1 MPIYI
6 KYVYRYIFVV
16 NRFRKNKEGESVEK
30 IKIGDI
36 VTRNSDNNN
45 ILFYVED
52 IIRSRGMMPV
62 AILKGVTIRIE
73 VSSSLEDIR
82 LENKSIVKSE
92 IQKFDNNIDSRAKR
106 LLEYY
111 NQKSESRKI
120 FSDNNCLI
128 MHLDGDRKY
137 AEKSA
142 RIYDRFR
149 LQAIVKNIKENRQPF
164 EIRNL
169 LNKYNPDIVVI
180 TGHDGMIKKGYRYND
195 IYNYRNSKYFVKTV
209 QEIRN
214 WEQGENRI
222 AVFAGACQS
231 YYEAIIGAG
240 ANFASSPA
248 RILIDF
254 MDPIIVAQRIAN
266 TPEAQYLR
274 IEDIKENLRDGER
287 GISGIGSFGKL
298 ELG

>member
-1 MPIYI
+1 M
-6 KYVYRYIFVV
+6 
-16 NRFRKNKEGESVEK
+16 EK
-30 IKIGDI
+30 IKIGAI

-92 IQKFDNNIDSRAKR
+92 IQKFDNNIDSRARR

-111 NQKSESRKI
+111 NQKSENRKI

>member
-16 NRFRKNKEGESVEK
+16 NRFRKNKEGESVEN

-52 IIRSRGMMPV
+52 IIKSRGLMPV

-92 IQKFDNNIDSRAKR
+92 IQKFDNNIDSRARR

-266 TPEAQYLR
+266 TPETQYLR

>member
-16 NRFRKNKEGESVEK
+16 KRFRKNKEGESVEK
-30 IKIGDI
+30 IKIGAI

-92 IQKFDNNIDSRAKR
+92 IQKFDNNIDSRARR

-111 NQKSESRKI
+111 NQKSENRKI

-137 AEKSA
+137 AEK
-142 RIYDRFR
+142 
-149 LQAIVKNIKENRQPF
+149 
-164 EIRNL
+164 
-169 LNKYNPDIVVI
+169 
-180 TGHDGMIKKGYRYND
+180 
-195 IYNYRNSKYFVKTV
+195 
-209 QEIRN
+209 
-214 WEQGENRI
+214 
-222 AVFAGACQS
+222 
-231 YYEAIIGAG
+231 
-240 ANFASSPA
+240 
-248 RILIDF
+248 
-254 MDPIIVAQRIAN
+254 
-266 TPEAQYLR
+266 
-274 IEDIKENLRDGER
+274 
-287 GISGIGSFGKL
+287 
-298 ELG
+298 

>member
-1 MPIYI
+1 MD
-6 KYVYRYIFVV
+6 
-16 NRFRKNKEGESVEK
+16 K

-36 VTRNSDNNN
+36 VTRNSDENN

-52 IIRSRGMMPV
+52 IVKSRNNSPII
-62 AILKGVTIRIE
+62 ILKGVTIRIE
-73 VSSSLEDIR
+73 VSATPEDIR
-82 LENKSIVKSE
+82 LESKNAIKKE
-92 IQKFDNNIDSRAKR
+92 LEEFDYRIDTESKKIM
-106 LLEYY
+106 EFY
-111 NQKSESRKI
+111 NGKDGSRKL
-120 FSDNNCLI
+120 FNENNSLI

-142 RIYDRFR
+142 RIYDRFKLR
-149 LQAIVKNIKENRQPF
+149 AIVKNIKENRQPY

-195 IYNYRNSKYFVKTV
+195 IYNYRNSRYFIQAV

-214 WEQGENRI
+214 WEQGENKI
-222 AVFAGACQS
+222 AIFAGACQS
-231 YYEAIIGAG
+231 YYEALIGAG

-254 MDPIIVAQRIAN
+254 MDPIIIAQRIAN
-266 TPEAQYLR
+266 TQETKYLT
-274 IEDIKENLRDGER
+274 IDDIKENLRDGDR
-287 GISGIGSFGKL
+287 GIGGIGSYGKL
-298 ELG
+298 KIF

>member
-16 NRFRKNKEGESVEK
+16 NRFRKNKEGESVEN

-52 IIRSRGMMPV
+52 IIKSRGMMPV

-92 IQKFDNNIDSRAKR
+92 IQKFDNNIDSRARR

-231 YYEAIIGAG
+231 YYEAIISAG

>member
-92 IQKFDNNIDSRAKR
+92 IQKFDNNIDSRARR